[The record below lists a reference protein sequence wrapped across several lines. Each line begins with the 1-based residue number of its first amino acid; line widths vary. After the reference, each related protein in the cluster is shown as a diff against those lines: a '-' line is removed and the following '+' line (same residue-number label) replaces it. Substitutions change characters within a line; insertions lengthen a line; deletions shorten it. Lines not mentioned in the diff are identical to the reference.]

1 MNYAVV
7 KLHEFHRRYVDRK
20 ATSKSPIDSTMEL
33 LHEEWPLG
41 KVNQPQQLL
50 AFPQICSL

>member
-7 KLHEFHRRYVDRK
+7 KLHEFHRRYVERK

-33 LHEEWPLG
+33 LHEEWPL
-41 KVNQPQQLL
+41 VTV
-50 AFPQICSL
+50 